1 MEVISLAAALETN
14 PTLIYT
20 TRTLG
25 KGAPK
30 NTCCPE
36 HCSLHAAAADTDGS
50 FFRNTLG
57 WRLSSWSCQ
66 QLLLMPTKNHAK
78 LVQDMDCS
86 SSTPEGAQEP
96 WTTTRGGDNPRETS
110 IKFVTQPLLF

>member
-30 NTCCPE
+30 IHVALSTAP
-36 HCSLHAAAADTDGS
+36 SMLLLQILMA
-50 FFRNTLG
+50 
-57 WRLSSWSCQ
+57 LSSE
-66 QLLLMPTKNHAK
+66 THR
-78 LVQDMDCS
+78 D
-86 SSTPEGAQEP
+86 
-96 WTTTRGGDNPRETS
+96 GD
-110 IKFVTQPLLF
+110 